1 MDGARMLN
9 LFSALQAVCVF
20 GVKSSTCPRD
30 VLLPP
35 SPSLMSSQ
43 VIVMSHFRFPHPLQP
58 TEQPKHCY
66 LLDPS
71 CSVSDMKETKAGGRT
86 LFYFELGWPSMSSKE
101 DGEEEGEGESG
112 RCV

>member
-1 MDGARMLN
+1 
-9 LFSALQAVCVF
+9 
-20 GVKSSTCPRD
+20 
-30 VLLPP
+30 
-35 SPSLMSSQ
+35 
-43 VIVMSHFRFPHPLQP
+43 MSHFRFPHPLQP

-86 LFYFELGWPSMSSKE
+86 LFYFELGWPSMSPKE

-112 RCV
+112 RCVNAYF